1 MVLDFIGCYIENH
14 SHPHCILVHA
24 ALSLIR
30 VQPGSMLL
38 YFTIG
43 PQILRLAPPRQLY
56 GGRALR
62 GGPQEKLQ

>member
-24 ALSLIR
+24 ALSLIL
-30 VQPGSMLL
+30 VQPGMLL

-43 PQILRLAPPRQLY
+43 PQILRLAPLRQLY